1 MKDQIFNKILY
12 EYQQKRD
19 KAQKQHEQ
27 NISVLHSRF
36 PELAK
41 LDDEIYELNLRLS
54 KLAITGESDKM
65 PEIKSAIDEKIAQK
79 HKLLDLHGITPQML
93 KVHHDCQLCK
103 DTGFIEKNG
112 LYEKCT
118 CLVNRLIQEAYK
130 NSNITDKIENEN
142 FSNFDISLFDDN
154 ITNEAKSPK
163 ENMKFL
169 KQISY
174 DFIENFGN
182 KDQKSLL
189 FYGPPGL
196 GKTFLCTSIA
206 KALMDNSKTVLYY
219 SSSELFN
226 RLSDYTFSRETFL
239 KTSSKEIHDLIMDTQ
254 LLIIDDLGSEMTNSF
269 VINQLFNILNLREMH
284 ARKLIIST
292 NLTPK
297 ELNEVY
303 GDRIFSR
310 MVMHFDFYKF
320 YGSDIRWKL

>member
-1 MKDQIFNKILY
+1 MKINNLVLLPFRFVGDWFWASQSLRAFPYLRRWHRGF
-12 EYQQKRD
+12 QK
-19 KAQKQHEQ
+19 
-27 NISVLHSRF
+27 
-36 PELAK
+36 
-41 LDDEIYELNLRLS
+41 
-54 KLAITGESDKM
+54 
-65 PEIKSAIDEKIAQK
+65 
-79 HKLLDLHGITPQML
+79 
-93 KVHHDCQLCK
+93 
-103 DTGFIEKNG
+103 
-112 LYEKCT
+112 
-118 CLVNRLIQEAYK
+118 
-130 NSNITDKIENEN
+130 
-142 FSNFDISLFDDN
+142 ISL
-154 ITNEAKSPK
+154 E
-163 ENMKFL
+163 
-169 KQISY
+169 Q
-174 DFIENFGN
+174 
-182 KDQKSLL
+182 SLL

>member
-1 MKDQIFNKILY
+1 
-12 EYQQKRD
+12 
-19 KAQKQHEQ
+19 
-27 NISVLHSRF
+27 
-36 PELAK
+36 
-41 LDDEIYELNLRLS
+41 
-54 KLAITGESDKM
+54 
-65 PEIKSAIDEKIAQK
+65 
-79 HKLLDLHGITPQML
+79 
-93 KVHHDCQLCK
+93 
-103 DTGFIEKNG
+103 
-112 LYEKCT
+112 
-118 CLVNRLIQEAYK
+118 
-130 NSNITDKIENEN
+130 
-142 FSNFDISLFDDN
+142 
-154 ITNEAKSPK
+154 
-163 ENMKFL
+163 MKFL